1 MKTENFLK
9 RMRWKA
15 LSFLGK
21 LKGSDKENFSFKT
34 VKCPSSIK
42 ELVPFENMMEMI
54 KNLEFKRVH
63 NEFQSILNNDI
74 REIHRSNNL
83 FVSADKSRNIQRVNN
98 TCYKQLMHDNVTKTY
113 KKCNNDQSKKDSK

>member
-15 LSFLGK
+15 LSFLSK

-63 NEFQSILNNDI
+63 NEF
-74 REIHRSNNL
+74 
-83 FVSADKSRNIQRVNN
+83 
-98 TCYKQLMHDNVTKTY
+98 
-113 KKCNNDQSKKDSK
+113 